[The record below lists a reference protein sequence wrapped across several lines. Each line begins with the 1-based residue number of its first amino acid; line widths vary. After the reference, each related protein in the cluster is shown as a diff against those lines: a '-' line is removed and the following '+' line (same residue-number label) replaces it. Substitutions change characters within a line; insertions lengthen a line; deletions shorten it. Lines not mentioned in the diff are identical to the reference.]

1 VSFAA
6 DSIQIEP
13 IDAHHDR
20 SSFSCGNE
28 SLDRYIHEQASQDVR
43 RNTARVFVAVMPDR
57 PEHILGFFTLSAA
70 TVVAADL
77 PPAME
82 KRLPRHPI
90 PAALIGR
97 LAVDLAAAGQ
107 GLGSV
112 LLADAVKKTKV
123 AAETVAM
130 SVIVVD
136 PIDDGAQGF
145 YAAFGFQSLR
155 GPQRRMF
162 MAIHGGAA
170 KSVQ

>member
-1 VSFAA
+1 MSFAA

-13 IDAHHDR
+13 LDAHHDR

-28 SLDRYIHEQASQDVR
+28 ALDRYIREQAGQDAR
-43 RNTARVFVAVMPDR
+43 RNTARVFVAVTLDR
-57 PEHILGFFTLSAA
+57 PDHILGFFTLSAA
-70 TVVAADL
+70 TVAAADL
-77 PPAME
+77 PPALE

-97 LAVDLAAAGQ
+97 LAVDQTVAGQ

-136 PIDDGAQGF
+136 PIDDGAQRF

-155 GPQRRMF
+155 GPQHRMF